1 VGREEVWEE
10 VRGRAARQVELMA
23 IVSLLL
29 SLSVAIASPQLGL
42 AVATLLGILLLAAY
56 LALRRWGEPA

>member
-1 VGREEVWEE
+1 VGREEGWEE
-10 VRGRAARQVELMA
+10 VRGRAARQVGLMA

-29 SLSVAIASPQLGL
+29 SLSVAVASPQLGL
-42 AVATLLGILLLAAY
+42 AVAALLGILLLAAY